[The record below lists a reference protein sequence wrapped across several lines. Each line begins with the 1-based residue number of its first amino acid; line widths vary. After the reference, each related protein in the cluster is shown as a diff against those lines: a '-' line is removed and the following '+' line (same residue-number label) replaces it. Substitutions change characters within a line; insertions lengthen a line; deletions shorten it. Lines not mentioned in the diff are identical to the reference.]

1 MGWLLKQSYASVK
14 QNCVL
19 SFFFQFCQRQNLKL
33 FTARA
38 VKKEFSDRDG
48 FERL

>member
-1 MGWLLKQSYASVK
+1 MGWLLKQ
-14 QNCVL
+14 L
-19 SFFFQFCQRQNLKL
+19 SQCQTKLRSRLFFQFCQSQNLKL

-48 FERL
+48 FERF

>member
-1 MGWLLKQSYASVK
+1 MGWLLKQ
-14 QNCVL
+14 L
-19 SFFFQFCQRQNLKL
+19 SQCQTKLCSTLFFQFCQRQNLKL

-48 FERL
+48 FERF